1 VKRRIKIVKVESG
14 IPGVVLKVEE
24 RAKKEDIGTLKKF
37 VPTIKALGPI
47 KVKIRR
53 LEEEIERLKKEAE
66 PYEKPLK
73 EYIIQN
79 PWWRGVTVEEEFD
92 LTFIPRTFWNTE
104 VLKRFLGD
112 SYYLLLREGELT
124 IKIPLPIPGKKGY
137 ILPETIVGAI
147 EELLLKLGASLEG
160 VFINIAEKAI
170 EMKEDQIEKLQN
182 EGKLAPLPPDAYTI
196 IVAIH
201 VEPLAEG

>member
-1 VKRRIKIVKVESG
+1 VKRRIKVIKVESG
-14 IPGVVLKVEE
+14 IPGIVLKVEE
-24 RAKKEDIGTLKKF
+24 GAKKEDIGTLKKF

-79 PWWRGVTVEEEFD
+79 PWWRGATVEEEFD

-112 SYYLLLREGELT
+112 SYYPLLTEGELT
-124 IKIPLPIPGKKGY
+124 IKISLPILGKKGY

-160 VFINIAEKAI
+160 VFINIEEKAI

-182 EGKLAPLPPDAYTI
+182 EGKLPPLPPDAYEI

-201 VEPLAEG
+201 AEPLAEG

>member
-1 VKRRIKIVKVESG
+1 MKRRIKVVKVESG

-24 RAKKEDIGTLKKF
+24 GAKKEEISKLKKF

-47 KVKIRR
+47 RVEIHR
-53 LEEEIERLKKEAE
+53 LEGEIERLKKEAE

-73 EYIIQN
+73 EYIIKN
-79 PWWRGVTVEEEFD
+79 PWWRGATVEGEFD
-92 LTFIPRTFWNTE
+92 LTFTPRTFWNTE

-112 SYYLLLREGELT
+112 SYYLLLKEGELT
-124 IKIPLPIPGKKGY
+124 IKIPLPILGKKGY

-147 EELLLKLGASLEG
+147 EELLLKLGANLEG

-182 EGKLAPLPPDAYTI
+182 EGKLTPLPGDAYKI

-201 VEPLAEG
+201 AEPLAEG